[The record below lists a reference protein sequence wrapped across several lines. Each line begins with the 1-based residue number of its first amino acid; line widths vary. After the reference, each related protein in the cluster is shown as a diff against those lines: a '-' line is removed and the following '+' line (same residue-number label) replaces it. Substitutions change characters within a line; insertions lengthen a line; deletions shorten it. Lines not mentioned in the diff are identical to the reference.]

1 MLSDMMI
8 RFLYLSGMLLI
19 GQCAFAQVGFNNP
32 APDPT
37 SILDLTANDK
47 GLLIPRLTTAQR
59 EAIVLNATPGR
70 SLLVFDTTDG
80 IFYFYD
86 GGEWFALNEWVRKA
100 GSKDVS
106 VQGTVTAPNYAL
118 NATGNGPIPKGGII
132 MWSGTVAEIP
142 TGWALCDGQNGR
154 PNLTDRF
161 IVGAGASYAPKAT
174 GGSDQFSIAQSN
186 LPLLTHTI
194 TVTNS
199 GAHQHPYTDDFWLDQ
214 ANDQLPNN
222 GYETLGGTYRG
233 AEKSDL
239 GNDRMYYRNKT
250 IAASGVHNHTASS
263 STHGQATPVQID
275 NRPRYFAL
283 AFIIKL

>member
-1 MLSDMMI
+1 MRVVFFVL
-8 RFLYLSGMLLI
+8 MLLCSGI
-19 GQCAFAQVGFNNP
+19 GRAQVGFNTNNP
-32 APDPT
+32 SPN
-37 SILDLTANDK
+37 SILDLKAIDK
-47 GLLIPRLTTAQR
+47 GLLIPRLTKAQR
-59 EAIVLNATPGR
+59 EAIAVDPVNDAGLM
-70 SLLVFDTTDG
+70 VFDTTEG
-80 IFYFYD
+80 IFYFYN
-86 GGEWFALNEWVRKA
+86 GTGWFALNEWVRKA
-100 GSKDVS
+100 DSQDVS
-106 VQGTVTAPNYAL
+106 APGTVTAPNYAL